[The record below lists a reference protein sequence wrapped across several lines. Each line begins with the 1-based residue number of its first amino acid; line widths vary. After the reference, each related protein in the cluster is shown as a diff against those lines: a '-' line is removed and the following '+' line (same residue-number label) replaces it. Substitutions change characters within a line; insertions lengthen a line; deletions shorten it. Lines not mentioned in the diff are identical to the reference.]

1 MNELSIF
8 KKEEYGE
15 IRTKAV
21 DGKPYFCL
29 ADLCRVL
36 EIGNPSMV
44 KQRMNQDGVCTIEVI
59 DSLGRKQD
67 ALFVDEGNMYK
78 TILQSRKPEAD
89 RFSDWVTRE
98 VLPQIRATGGYHLPQ
113 TYAAALRAL
122 ADKAEEAERL
132 RLENES
138 MAPKAEYFDELV
150 DRNLLTNFRD
160 TAKELKVGERR
171 FIAFL
176 IDKNYIYRDQ
186 KGKIRPYA
194 GKSKGLFELKEFNA
208 RHSDH
213 TDLQTLI
220 TPRGRETFRL
230 LLKKEDSA

>member
-8 KKEEYGE
+8 KTEEYGE
-15 IRTKAV
+15 VRTKV
-21 DGKPYFCL
+21 VEGKPYFCL
-29 ADLCRVL
+29 ADLCRAL

-44 KQRMNQDGVCTIEVI
+44 KPRLNEDGVVTIEVI
-59 DSLGRKQD
+59 DALGRKQA

-78 TILQSRKPEAD
+78 TIFQSRKPEAE
-89 RFSDWVTRE
+89 RFSDWVTHE
-98 VLPQIRATGGYHLPQ
+98 VLPQIRATGGYHMPQ
-113 TYAAALRAL
+113 TYAAALREL

-132 RLENES
+132 RAENEA
-138 MAPKAEYFDELV
+138 MLPKAEYFDALV

-160 TAKELKVGERR
+160 TAKELQVGERR

-176 IDKNYIYRDQ
+176 IDKRFIYRDQ
-186 KGKIRPYA
+186 RGKIRPYA
-194 GKSKGLFELKEFNA
+194 EKNKGLFELKEFSA

-213 TDLQTLI
+213 ADLQTLI

-230 LLKKEDSA
+230 LMEKEGK